1 MGLDATQP
9 SWTGGEPSA
18 GGARQ
23 PANSPDPGASYDAQ
37 EVDEMSRRERPFR
50 LVQLKKPV
58 SHDTV
63 RCLRA
68 LLEEAERGE
77 IHGICFAVMKANRD
91 FSYNACGE
99 AHRNPAWAAAMA
111 ATLLHGTMK
120 RVFNE
125 GE

>member
-1 MGLDATQP
+1 MRA
-9 SWTGGEPSA
+9 
-18 GGARQ
+18 
-23 PANSPDPGASYDAQ
+23 
-37 EVDEMSRRERPFR
+37 RPFR

-77 IHGICFAVMKANRD
+77 IQGVCFAVMKANRD
-91 FSYNACGE
+91 FFYNSCGE
-99 AHRNPAWAAAMA
+99 AHRNPAWAAAMSV
-111 ATLLHGTMK
+111 TLLHGTMK

-125 GE
+125 EA

>member
-1 MGLDATQP
+1 MDIR
-9 SWTGGEPSA
+9 TGASRVDPL
-18 GGARQ
+18 GGARPPPAPPHNNVQ
-23 PANSPDPGASYDAQ
+23 PEAIEGR
-37 EVDEMSRRERPFR
+37 EVRRPKPFR
-50 LVQLKKPV
+50 LVQLKQPV

-77 IHGICFAVMKANRD
+77 IQGLSFAVMKSNRE
-91 FSYNACGE
+91 FTYNFCGE

-111 ATLLHGTMK
+111 VTLLHGTMK

-125 GE
+125 EGA